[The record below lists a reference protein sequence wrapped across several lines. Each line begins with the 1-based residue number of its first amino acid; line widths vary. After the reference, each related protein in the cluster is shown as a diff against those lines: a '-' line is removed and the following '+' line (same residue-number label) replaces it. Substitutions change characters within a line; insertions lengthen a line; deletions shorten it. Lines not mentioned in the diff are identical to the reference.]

1 MDAIL
6 DLVTE
11 EIIKIVN
18 METEKL
24 ENPFIRVIWED
35 IPGNFTKER
44 LRRVKSYFQKKYNSK
59 NVTVVTKSQS
69 VDGEELKLGL
79 DTNIMDP
86 NYQKTLLK
94 EFIENEK
101 MDVKWANLSKLDDKV
116 NTKLDEIGKL
126 HNVYRALK
134 IKKITFSNFL
144 SFGDNNHL
152 EFDNLNGITVIDS
165 DPPNYGGKTVLAV
178 DLLLFLFF
186 NSTTKTTRAEEI
198 FNKFRDKN
206 EVSVQGDVEIDGDNY
221 VILRKIIR
229 KKTKKGDWSVK
240 TSLDFFK
247 KLKDGSL
254 QNFTGEQRRETEKFI
269 KEAIGNVD
277 DFLLTILTTGS
288 NLESLIDAK
297 ATERGNIFYRFI
309 GLELLREKEKVCKN
323 LYNTWSKT
331 LISNLNDIE
340 TLKQES
346 DKLKVEIEDDVE
358 RINKI
363 DHTLDRLNSEITKL
377 EEDKDEIL
385 SSRYSDIDEDVV
397 KLDYNSITE
406 EIGRLSG
413 LIENKKEERDSIMVK
428 EPTTYINTIELEQK
442 RESLSNKKLKFGI
455 LNNEITSKEKNII
468 DLQNSEICPVCKR
481 DLDDVDHTNEISN
494 LKKEL
499 EDNKVKLK
507 NIKIDLENDESELKI
522 LETLKSELDSYDKNK
537 LIKEKKV
544 LEIESL
550 RNTRK
555 DKNTLT
561 TKYESNQKKIEH
573 NKKVEID
580 KLKIQSTLDNVKLD
594 KNNKLDH
601 KNTIKIKYEQS
612 KRILEDNLSKIE
624 TIKKEEQIQRIFKT
638 YLTAFGKNGIPKV
651 ILKSLMPVINGE
663 LSHLLSDDCT
673 FDLEVKVNEK
683 NEIDFWMID
692 KETHIPKP
700 LTAGSGYEKTVS
712 SLALR
717 AILSKFSSLPKPN
730 VTVFDEVF
738 GKVSNENLHLVKD
751 FFLKLKEYF
760 DCVFLITH
768 NPLVTEWGDNLIT
781 VKKSNNVSKI

>member
-1 MDAIL
+1 M
-6 DLVTE
+6 
-11 EIIKIVN
+11 KID
-18 METEKL
+18 KL
-24 ENPFIRVIWED
+24 KNPFIRVIWED
-35 IPGNFTKER
+35 TPGNFTKER
-44 LRRVKSYFQKKYNSK
+44 LRRVKAYFQKKYNSK
-59 NVTVVTKSQS
+59 NITVVTKSQS
-69 VDGEELKLGL
+69 IDGEELKLGL
-79 DTNIMDP
+79 DTNIMDA

-94 EFIENEK
+94 EFIKVEK
-101 MDVKWANLSKLDDKV
+101 IDVKWANLSQLDDKV

-144 SFGDNNHL
+144 SFGDDNNL

-186 NSTTKTTRAEEI
+186 NATTKTTRAEEI

-206 EVSVQGDVEIDGDNY
+206 EVFVQGDVEIDGDSY

-288 NLESLIDAK
+288 NLESLIEAK

-309 GLELLREKEKVCKN
+309 GLELLREKEKVCKD
-323 LYNTWSKT
+323 LYNVWSRT
-331 LISNLNDIE
+331 MISNTHDIE

-346 DKLKVEIEDDVE
+346 KGLEIEIE
-358 RINKI
+358 SNSKNIKAI
-363 DHTLDRLNSEITKL
+363 DKTLNQLNSEITKL
-377 EEDKDEIL
+377 EEEKDNIL
-385 SSRYSDIDEDVV
+385 SSKYSEIDEEVV
-397 KLDYNSITE
+397 KLDYSSIIQ
-406 EIGRLSG
+406 EIERLNG
-413 LIENKKEERDSIMVK
+413 LITDKKKEKDSVVVK
-428 EPTTYINTIELEQK
+428 EPASYINTIELEQK
-442 RESLSNKKLKFGI
+442 REVLNDKKLEFGI
-455 LNNEITSKEKNII
+455 LNNEIISKEKNIV

-481 DLDDVDHTNEISN
+481 DLDDVDHTKEIFK
-494 LKKEL
+494 LQKEL
-499 EDNKVKLK
+499 EDDKFMLAKVKQE
-507 NIKIDLENDESELKI
+507 LEEKDSKLKI
-522 LETLKSELDSYDKNK
+522 LEILKEELDLYDKNK

-544 LEIESL
+544 LEIESFE
-550 RNTRK
+550 NTRK
-555 DKNTLT
+555 DKKTLT
-561 TKYESNQKKIEH
+561 LKYESNQKKIEH
-573 NKKVEID
+573 NKKVEIN
-580 KLKIQSTLDNVKLD
+580 KLRIQTQLESIKLNKNNNLDN
-594 KNNKLDH
+594 KNVIQ
-601 KNTIKIKYEQS
+601 IKQEQY
-612 KRILEDNLSKIE
+612 KRTLQENLQKIE
-624 TIKKEEQIQRIFKT
+624 SIKKEEQIQRIFKT

-651 ILKSLMPVINGE
+651 ILKSLMPVINNE
-663 LSHLLSDDCT
+663 LSHLLSEDST
-673 FDLEVKVNEK
+673 FDLEVRVNEK
-683 NEIDFWMID
+683 NEIDFLMID
-692 KETHIPKP
+692 KETHISKP
-700 LTAGSGYEKTVS
+700 LSSGSGYEKTIS

-738 GKVSNENLHLVKD
+738 GKVSHENLPLVKD

>member
-1 MDAIL
+1 
-6 DLVTE
+6 
-11 EIIKIVN
+11 
-18 METEKL
+18 
-24 ENPFIRVIWED
+24 
-35 IPGNFTKER
+35 
-44 LRRVKSYFQKKYNSK
+44 
-59 NVTVVTKSQS
+59 
-69 VDGEELKLGL
+69 
-79 DTNIMDP
+79 
-86 NYQKTLLK
+86 
-94 EFIENEK
+94 
-101 MDVKWANLSKLDDKV
+101 
-116 NTKLDEIGKL
+116 
-126 HNVYRALK
+126 
-134 IKKITFSNFL
+134 
-144 SFGDNNHL
+144 
-152 EFDNLNGITVIDS
+152 
-165 DPPNYGGKTVLAV
+165 
-178 DLLLFLFF
+178 
-186 NSTTKTTRAEEI
+186 
-198 FNKFRDKN
+198 
-206 EVSVQGDVEIDGDNY
+206 VSVQGDVEIDGDNY

-499 EDNKVKLK
+499 EGNKVKLK

>member
-1 MDAIL
+1 M
-6 DLVTE
+6 
-11 EIIKIVN
+11 KID
-18 METEKL
+18 KL
-24 ENPFIRVIWED
+24 KNPFIRVIWED
-35 IPGNFTKER
+35 TPGNFTKER
-44 LRRVKSYFQKKYNSK
+44 LRRVKAYFQKKYNSK
-59 NVTVVTKSQS
+59 NITVVTKSQS
-69 VDGEELKLGL
+69 IDGEELKLGL
-79 DTNIMDP
+79 DTNIMDA

-94 EFIENEK
+94 EFIKVEK
-101 MDVKWANLSKLDDKV
+101 IDVKWANLSQLDDKV

-144 SFGDNNHL
+144 SFGDDNNL

-186 NSTTKTTRAEEI
+186 NATTKTTRAEEI

-206 EVSVQGDVEIDGDNY
+206 EVFVQGDVEIDGDSY

-288 NLESLIDAK
+288 NLESLIEAK

-323 LYNTWSKT
+323 LYNTWART
-331 LISNLNDIE
+331 LISNTHDIE

-346 DKLKVEIEDDVE
+346 EELETEIKRTNKTLLVIEQTLEHVDKEIK
-358 RINKI
+358 N
-363 DHTLDRLNSEITKL
+363 L
-377 EEDKDEIL
+377 EEEKDNIL
-385 SSRYSDIDEDVV
+385 SSKYSDIDEDVV
-397 KLDYNSITE
+397 KLDYNSIIQ
-406 EIGRLSG
+406 EIGRLDG
-413 LIENKKEERDSIMVK
+413 LIDEKNKEKDSLIVK
-428 EPTTYINTIELEQK
+428 EPSSYINTIELEQK
-442 RESLSNKKLKFGI
+442 RELVNNKKLEFGI
-455 LNNEITSKEKNII
+455 LNNEISSKEKNIT

-481 DLDDVDHTNEISN
+481 DLDDVDHTKEIGQ
-494 LKKEL
+494 LQKEL
-499 EDNKVKLK
+499 EKRKDRLSKIEEELQEKDVRLK
-507 NIKIDLENDESELKI
+507 TLEVLK
-522 LETLKSELDSYDKNK
+522 EELDLYDKNK

-550 RNTRK
+550 ENLRK
-555 DKNTLT
+555 DKKTLT
-561 TKYESNQKKIEH
+561 VKYESNKKKIEY
-573 NKKVEID
+573 NKKVETK
-580 KLKIQSTLDNVKLD
+580 KLKIQSQLDGSKISKDNTLDN
-594 KNNKLDH
+594 KNN
-601 KNTIKIKYEQS
+601 IKIKYEHN
-612 KRILEDNLSKIE
+612 KRTLQENLQKIE
-624 TIKKEEQIQRIFKT
+624 SIRKEEQIQRIFKT

-651 ILKSLMPVINGE
+651 ILKSLMPVINNE
-663 LSHLLSDDCT
+663 LSHLLSEDST
-673 FDLEVKVNEK
+673 FDLEVKVDEK
-683 NEIDFWMID
+683 NEIDFLMID
-692 KETHIPKP
+692 KETHISKP
-700 LTAGSGYEKTVS
+700 LSSGSGYEKTIS

-730 VTVFDEVF
+730 ITVFDEVF
-738 GKVSNENLHLVKD
+738 GKVSHENLPLVKD

-781 VKKSNNVSKI
+781 VKKNNNVSKL

>member
-1 MDAIL
+1 M
-6 DLVTE
+6 
-11 EIIKIVN
+11 KID
-18 METEKL
+18 KL
-24 ENPFIRVIWED
+24 KNPFIRVIWED
-35 IPGNFTKER
+35 TPGNFTKER
-44 LRRVKSYFQKKYNSK
+44 LRRVKAYFQKKYNSK
-59 NVTVVTKSQS
+59 NITVVTKSQS
-69 VDGEELKLGL
+69 IDGEELKLGL
-79 DTNIMDP
+79 DTNIMDA

-94 EFIENEK
+94 EFIKVEK
-101 MDVKWANLSKLDDKV
+101 IDVKWANLSQLDDKV

-144 SFGDNNHL
+144 SFGDDNNL

-186 NSTTKTTRAEEI
+186 NATTKTTRAEEI

-206 EVSVQGDVEIDGDNY
+206 EVFVQGDVEIDSDSY

-229 KKTKKGDWSVK
+229 KKTKKGDWGVK

-288 NLESLIDAK
+288 NLESLIEAK

-323 LYNTWSKT
+323 LYNTWART
-331 LISNLNDIE
+331 LISNTHDIE

-346 DKLKVEIEDDVE
+346 EELETEIKRTNKTLLVIEQTLEHVDKEIK
-358 RINKI
+358 N
-363 DHTLDRLNSEITKL
+363 L
-377 EEDKDEIL
+377 EEEKDNIL
-385 SSRYSDIDEDVV
+385 SSKYSDIDEDVV
-397 KLDYNSITE
+397 KLDYNSIIQ
-406 EIGRLSG
+406 EIGRLDG
-413 LIENKKEERDSIMVK
+413 LIDEKNKEKDSLIVK
-428 EPTTYINTIELEQK
+428 EPSSYINTIELEQK
-442 RESLSNKKLKFGI
+442 RELVNNKKLEFGI
-455 LNNEITSKEKNII
+455 LNNEISSKEKNIT

-481 DLDDVDHTNEISN
+481 DLDDVDHTKEIGQ
-494 LKKEL
+494 LQKEL
-499 EDNKVKLK
+499 EKRKDRLSKIEEELQEKDVRLK
-507 NIKIDLENDESELKI
+507 TLEVLK
-522 LETLKSELDSYDKNK
+522 EELDLYDKNK

-550 RNTRK
+550 ENLRK
-555 DKNTLT
+555 DKKTLT
-561 TKYESNQKKIEH
+561 VKYESNKKKIEY
-573 NKKVEID
+573 NKKVETK
-580 KLKIQSTLDNVKLD
+580 KLKIQSQLDGSKISKDNTLDN
-594 KNNKLDH
+594 KNN
-601 KNTIKIKYEQS
+601 IKIKYEHN
-612 KRILEDNLSKIE
+612 KRTLQENLQKIE
-624 TIKKEEQIQRIFKT
+624 SIRKEEQIQRIFKT

-651 ILKSLMPVINGE
+651 ILKSLMPVINNE
-663 LSHLLSDDCT
+663 LSHLLSEDST
-673 FDLEVKVNEK
+673 FDLEVKVDEK
-683 NEIDFWMID
+683 NEIDFLMID
-692 KETHIPKP
+692 KETHISKP
-700 LTAGSGYEKTVS
+700 LSSGSGYEKTIS

-730 VTVFDEVF
+730 ITVFDEVF
-738 GKVSNENLHLVKD
+738 GKVSHENLPLVKD

-781 VKKSNNVSKI
+781 VKKNNNVSKL

>member
-1 MDAIL
+1 M
-6 DLVTE
+6 
-11 EIIKIVN
+11 
-18 METEKL
+18 
-24 ENPFIRVIWED
+24 
-35 IPGNFTKER
+35 
-44 LRRVKSYFQKKYNSK
+44 
-59 NVTVVTKSQS
+59 TKSQS
-69 VDGEELKLGL
+69 IDGEELKLGL
-79 DTNIMDP
+79 DTNIMDS

-94 EFIENEK
+94 EFIDVEK
-101 MDVKWANLSKLDDKV
+101 IDVKWANISKLDDRV
-116 NTKLDEIGKL
+116 NIKLDEIGKL
-126 HNVYRALK
+126 HNIYRTLK

-144 SFGDNNHL
+144 SFGDNNNL
-152 EFDNLNGITVIDS
+152 EFDSLNGITVIDS
-165 DPPNYGGKTVLAV
+165 DPSNYGGKTVLAV

-186 NSTTKTTRAEEI
+186 NATTKTTRAEEI

-206 EVSVQGDVEIDGDNY
+206 EVFVQGDVDIDGDNY

-288 NLESLIDAK
+288 NLESLIEAK

-323 LYNTWSKT
+323 LYSTWSKT
-331 LISNLNDIE
+331 LISNIHDIE

-346 DKLKVEIEDDVE
+346 KGLEIEIE
-358 RINKI
+358 SNSKNIRAI
-363 DHTLDRLNSEITKL
+363 DETLNHLNSEITKL
-377 EEDKDEIL
+377 EEEKDNIL
-385 SSRYSDIDEDVV
+385 SSQYSDIDEEVV
-397 KLDYNSITE
+397 KLDYNSIIQ
-406 EIGRLSG
+406 EIERLNG
-413 LIENKKEERDSIMVK
+413 LITDKKKEKDSVVVK
-428 EPTTYINTIELEQK
+428 EPTSYINTIELEQK
-442 RESLSNKKLKFGI
+442 RELLNDKKLEFGI
-455 LNNEITSKEKNII
+455 LNNEIISKEKNIV

-481 DLDDVDHTNEISN
+481 DLDDVDHTKEISK
-494 LKKEL
+494 LQKEL
-499 EDNKVKLK
+499 ENNKFILDKVKQELEEKDSKLK
-507 NIKIDLENDESELKI
+507 TLEILK
-522 LETLKSELDSYDKNK
+522 EELDLYDKNK

-544 LEIESL
+544 LEIESFE
-550 RNTRK
+550 NTCK
-555 DKNTLT
+555 DKKTLT
-561 TKYESNQKKIEH
+561 LKYESNQKKIEH
-573 NKKVEID
+573 NKKVEIS
-580 KLKIQSTLDNVKLD
+580 KLRIQTQLESIKLNKNNNLDN
-594 KNNKLDH
+594 KNVIQ
-601 KNTIKIKYEQS
+601 IKQEQY
-612 KRILEDNLSKIE
+612 KRTLQENLQKIE
-624 TIKKEEQIQRIFKT
+624 SIKKEEQIQRIFKA

-651 ILKSLMPVINGE
+651 ILKSLMPVINNE
-663 LSHLLSDDCT
+663 LSHLLSEDST
-673 FDLEVKVNEK
+673 FDLEVRVNEK

-692 KETHIPKP
+692 KETHISKP
-700 LTAGSGYEKTVS
+700 LVAGSGYEKTIS

-738 GKVSNENLHLVKD
+738 GKVSSENLNLVKD